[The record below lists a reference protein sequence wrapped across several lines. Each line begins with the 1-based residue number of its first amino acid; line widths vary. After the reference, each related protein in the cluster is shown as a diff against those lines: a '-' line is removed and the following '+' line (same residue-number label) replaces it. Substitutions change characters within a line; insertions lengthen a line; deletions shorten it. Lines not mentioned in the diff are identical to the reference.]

1 MQKSGC
7 KSLVVL
13 DPGTAAF
20 QSRLETING
29 QHLGGEERGRKDH
42 RGQYEY
48 ERQHPWIRGLGSGRH
63 FKNVT
68 RLYLQHK
75 KEPSLHTLSIV
86 IYMNNKSKR
95 SLSIYL

>member
-29 QHLGGEERGRKDH
+29 QHLGGEERGR
-42 RGQYEY
+42 G
-48 ERQHPWIRGLGSGRH
+48 I
-63 FKNVT
+63 
-68 RLYLQHK
+68 
-75 KEPSLHTLSIV
+75 I
-86 IYMNNKSKR
+86 
-95 SLSIYL
+95 